1 MRNRLLILLI
11 LQVIPLILFPPKL
24 LANGLPILGVLA
36 VLYIL
41 LGWAIMRGRGWA
53 LTLCIFLQGL
63 NVIVR
68 IMMFFPNMVNRAGEI
83 DVVYAM
89 VSLVAIVLSIW
100 FVFRLDQAD
109 IRSQIVA

>member
-24 LANGLPILGVLA
+24 LANALPILGFLV

-41 LGWAIMRGRGWA
+41 LGWAVMRGRGWA
-53 LTLCIFLQGL
+53 LTLCIFIQGL

-68 IMMFFPNMVNRAGEI
+68 LMMFFPNTVNKAGAF
-83 DVVYAM
+83 DLTYAAI
-89 VSLVAIVLSIW
+89 SLVAIILSIW
-100 FVFRLDQAD
+100 FVFRLDRAD
-109 IRSQIVA
+109 VRSQIFA